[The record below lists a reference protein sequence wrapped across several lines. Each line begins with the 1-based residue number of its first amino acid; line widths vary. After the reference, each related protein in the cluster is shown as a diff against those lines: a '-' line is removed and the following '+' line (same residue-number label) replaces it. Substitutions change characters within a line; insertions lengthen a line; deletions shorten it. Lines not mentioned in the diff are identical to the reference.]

1 MCIKNQDVGRMLKGI
16 RQIEN
21 DDMAAMETH
30 QLAEVMAIFKALSD
44 DYEKIENVLRAEL
57 AERIGG
63 EVVMF
68 PELQRKVQ
76 MKEGR
81 KIRTVDTIGV
91 YTAMKEFDLL
101 DYVPEIM
108 EVKLGKA
115 DAHYCSEVIEVVA
128 NNTEETQGA
137 PYVAVTKMAKAD
149 Y

>member
-1 MCIKNQDVGRMLKGI
+1 MCIKNQDVDKMLKGI
-16 RQIEN
+16 RRIERKEAV
-21 DDMAAMETH
+21 DMTVEE
-30 QLAEVMAIFKALSD
+30 LAEVMAIFKSLAD
-44 DYEKIENVLRAEL
+44 DYEKVEKELRAEL

-81 KIRTVDTIGV
+81 KVRTVDTIGV

-115 DAHYCSEVIEVVA
+115 DAHYCSEVVEVVA
-128 NNTEETQGA
+128 NNTEEKQGE
-137 PYVAVTKMAKAD
+137 PYVAVSKMAKAD